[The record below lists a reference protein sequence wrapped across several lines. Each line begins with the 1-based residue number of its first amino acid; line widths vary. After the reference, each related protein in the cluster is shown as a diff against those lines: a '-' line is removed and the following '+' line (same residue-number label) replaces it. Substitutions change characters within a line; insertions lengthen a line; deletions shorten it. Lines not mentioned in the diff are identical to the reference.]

1 MPAVPIIPFVLML
14 TVVPLPLVPIKPSGD
29 VENNG
34 AALVENGDPEDAR
47 NGPMYAELVD
57 GAINDDVKVFFK
69 NYTQRYYYRVEE
81 DNETLSITTV
91 SNIHVHTRIQHGTCM
106 LAAIILLSLYRIQ
119 KRQPSFKFYLPQIV
133 T

>member
-14 TVVPLPLVPIKPSGD
+14 TVVPLPLVPVKPSGD

-34 AALVENGDPEDAR
+34 TALVENGDPEDAS

-69 NYTQRYYYRVEE
+69 NYTQRYYYRVQAE
-81 DNETLSITTV
+81 NETLSITTV
-91 SNIHVHTRIQHGTCM
+91 STLLSTVHTHNMDQ
-106 LAAIILLSLYRIQ
+106 L
-119 KRQPSFKFYLPQIV
+119 
-133 T
+133 